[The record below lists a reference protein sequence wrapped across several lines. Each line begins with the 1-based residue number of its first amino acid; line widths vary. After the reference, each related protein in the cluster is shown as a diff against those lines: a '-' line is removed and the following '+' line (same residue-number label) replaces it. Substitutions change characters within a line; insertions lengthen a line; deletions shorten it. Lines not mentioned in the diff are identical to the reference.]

1 MFHLFLPPIDSGV
14 FTCSGPELLTLS
26 ITDQRPPWLFML
38 KYPTVLA
45 AEDEESD
52 VFLLNMAFKRAGVP
66 NPLTVVRDGEEAI
79 AYLNGDAPYNDR
91 SRHPLP
97 GLVLLD
103 LNMPRL
109 NGFDVLSWLASHPD
123 LKNLPA
129 VVLSSSAQDSDI
141 AKARKLGA
149 VDYRVKPTGLNNL
162 ITLLQEIVPRWLKS
176 VGLPDLPPHASP
188 TAAAQI
194 KGP

>member
-1 MFHLFLPPIDSGV
+1 MSKH
-14 FTCSGPELLTLS
+14 
-26 ITDQRPPWLFML
+26 
-38 KYPTVLA
+38 PTVLA

-52 VFLLNMAFKRAGVP
+52 VFLLHMAFKRAGVP
-66 NPLTVVRDGEEAI
+66 NSLTVVRDGEEAI
-79 AYLNGDAPYNDR
+79 AYLNGDPPYNDR

-97 GLVLLD
+97 GLLLLD

-109 NGFDVLSWLASHPD
+109 NGFDVLSWLASHPE

-141 AKARKLGA
+141 QKARKLGA

-162 ITLLQEIVPRWLKS
+162 ITLLQEIVPRWLES
-176 VGLPDLPPHASP
+176 AGLPGPPRHASP
-188 TAAAQI
+188 QPVQI

>member
-1 MFHLFLPPIDSGV
+1 MSKH
-14 FTCSGPELLTLS
+14 
-26 ITDQRPPWLFML
+26 
-38 KYPTVLA
+38 PTVLA

-52 VFLLNMAFKRAGVP
+52 VFLLHMAFKRAGVP
-66 NPLTVVRDGEEAI
+66 NSLTVVRDGEEAI
-79 AYLNGDAPYNDR
+79 AYLNGDPPYNDR

-97 GLVLLD
+97 GLLLLD

-109 NGFDVLSWLASHPD
+109 NGFDVLSWLASHPE

-141 AKARKLGA
+141 QKARKLGA

-162 ITLLQEIVPRWLKS
+162 ITLLQEIVPQWLKS
-176 VGLPDLPPHASP
+176 SPDASP
-188 TAAAQI
+188 QPAQI
-194 KGP
+194 TTPPPR

>member
-1 MFHLFLPPIDSGV
+1 M
-14 FTCSGPELLTLS
+14 PEH
-26 ITDQRPPWLFML
+26 
-38 KYPTVLA
+38 PTVLA

-52 VFLLNMAFKRAGVP
+52 VFLLKMAFKAAGVP

-91 SRHPLP
+91 FRHPLP
-97 GLVLLD
+97 GMLLLD

-123 LKNLPA
+123 LKSLPA

-141 AKARKLGA
+141 EKARKLGA
-149 VDYRVKPTGLNNL
+149 VDYRLKPTGLNNL
-162 ITLLQEIVPRWLKS
+162 ITLLQEIVPQWLKS
-176 VGLPDLPPHASP
+176 SPDDSP
-188 TAAAQI
+188 QPAQI
-194 KGP
+194 TTPPPR

>member
-1 MFHLFLPPIDSGV
+1 MFHLSLPQIDNGV
-14 FTCSGPELLTLS
+14 FTCSGPLTLS
-26 ITDQRPPWLFML
+26 TAGQRLPRLIMP
-38 KYPTVLA
+38 KHPAVLA

-52 VFLLNMAFKRAGVP
+52 VFLLNMAFKQAGVP

-97 GLVLLD
+97 GLLLLD

-141 AKARKLGA
+141 AKARTLGA

-176 VGLPDLPPHASP
+176 AGLPSSPPHASP
-188 TAAAQI
+188 SVAAQI